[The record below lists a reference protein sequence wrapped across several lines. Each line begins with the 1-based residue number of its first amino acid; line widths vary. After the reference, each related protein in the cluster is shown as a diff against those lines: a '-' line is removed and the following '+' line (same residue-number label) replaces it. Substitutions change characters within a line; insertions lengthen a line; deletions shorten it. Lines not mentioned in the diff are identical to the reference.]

1 LTYCAKKGTII
12 IKASELNSA
21 KYTDNFF
28 LNAPVV
34 NYYLETLLFNI
45 TGLKTV
51 MKSALRALLRV
62 KLDPEKNTQA
72 FRN

>member
-1 LTYCAKKGTII
+1 M
-12 IKASELNSA
+12 KASELNSA

-28 LNAPVV
+28 LNAPVA

-62 KLDPEKNTQA
+62 RLEPEKKTQA

>member
-1 LTYCAKKGTII
+1 M
-12 IKASELNSA
+12 IKASQLNSA

-28 LNAPVV
+28 LNGPVV
-34 NYYLETLLFNI
+34 NYCFETLLFSI
-45 TGLKTV
+45 TGLNTV
-51 MKSALRALLRV
+51 MNSALRALLRV

>member
-1 LTYCAKKGTII
+1 MN
-12 IKASELNSA
+12 ASQLNSA

-34 NYYLETLLFNI
+34 NYCLETLLFNI

-51 MKSALRALLRV
+51 MKSAFRALLRV
-62 KLDPEKNTQA
+62 RLDPEKNTQA
-72 FRN
+72 FKN

>member
-1 LTYCAKKGTII
+1 M
-12 IKASELNSA
+12 KASELNSA

-28 LNAPVV
+28 LKAPVV
-34 NYYLETLLFNI
+34 NYCLETLLFNI

-62 KLDPEKNTQA
+62 RLEPEKNTQA
-72 FRN
+72 FKN

>member
-1 LTYCAKKGTII
+1 M
-12 IKASELNSA
+12 IKASQLNSA

-34 NYYLETLLFNI
+34 NYCFETLLFSI
-45 TGLKTV
+45 TGLNTV
-51 MKSALRALLRV
+51 MNSALRALLRV